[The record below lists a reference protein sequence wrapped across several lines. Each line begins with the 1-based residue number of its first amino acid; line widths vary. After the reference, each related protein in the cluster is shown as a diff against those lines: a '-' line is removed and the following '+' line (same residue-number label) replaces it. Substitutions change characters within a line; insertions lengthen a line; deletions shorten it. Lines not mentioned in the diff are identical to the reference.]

1 MRATILDY
9 GVGNFHSLANSL
21 AAAGATVEVTS
32 DLARALEAGCLV
44 LPGVGAFTP
53 AAAHLES
60 EQDRLVAR
68 LRAGLPC
75 LAICLGMQLLFEE
88 SDEGGGRGLGLIPGR
103 VTAVQASRVPHMGW
117 NRLESSTEPLVTRSG
132 LAMAYFAH
140 GFACRPAASPVV
152 TAWTTHEGDRFPAVV
167 RVGRTV
173 GVQFHPEKSSA
184 GGIAF
189 LRAFCETAAA

>member
-9 GVGNFHSLANSL
+9 GVGNLHSLANGL
-21 AAAGATVEVTS
+21 AAAGAAVEITS
-32 DLARALEAGCLV
+32 DLSGALDAGCLV

-53 AAAHLES
+53 AAAHLAPER
-60 EQDRLVAR
+60 ERLVAR
-68 LRAGLPC
+68 LRADLPC

-88 SDEGGGRGLGLIPGR
+88 SDEGTGRGLGLIPGR
-103 VTAVQASRVPHMGW
+103 VTTVRASRVPHMGW
-117 NRLESSTEPLVTRSG
+117 NKLESSTEPLVARSG

-152 TAWTTHEGDRFPAVV
+152 TAWTAHEGDRFPAVV
-167 RVGRTV
+167 RAGRTV

-184 GGIAF
+184 SGIAF
-189 LRAFCETAAA
+189 LRAFCEAAA